1 MAETETWVTVTLE
14 EGMRFRG
21 EDERG
26 LSILMEGEGGAH
38 PTPMRVLAMALG
50 GCTGMDVISILRKMR
65 QDVTG
70 YAIRVGGPRAGDH
83 PHVFT
88 ALSVEHLVRGRNLD
102 PEKVARAVTLS
113 ATRYCPVSAMLRH
126 AAPVTHTW
134 QAIDDATGESRARGT
149 VEEGVAQQS
158 S

>member
-65 QDVTG
+65 QEVTG
-70 YAIRVGGPRAGDH
+70 YAIRVGGPRASDH
-83 PHVFT
+83 PHVFM
-88 ALSVEHLVRGRNLD
+88 ALNVEHLVRGRSLD

-134 QAIDDATGESRARGT
+134 RVLDEETGAEKASGT
-149 VEEGVAQQS
+149 VAESAPEPA
-158 S
+158 